1 MASALASA
9 QPHAAS
15 EAAGAAARA
24 SESGVSSGGE
34 DSGNEGRP
42 LAEIVQK
49 YRDLSKQA
57 EQVFNR
63 EREMVRKH
71 EEFMT
76 AGHEFMAWL
85 KSINERLDKIGVSG
99 RYGHKL
105 YFVEQT
111 YQSPLR
117 ALISP
122 MLLSTHIAPNQGL
135 QNKALQNKV
144 ANKLSGGN
152 YLRSLILTF

>member
-105 YFVEQT
+105 YFVRFLLKQGKT
-111 YQSPLR
+111 VFKSYCG
-117 ALISP
+117 P
-122 MLLSTHIAPNQGL
+122 MLSL
-135 QNKALQNKV
+135 
-144 ANKLSGGN
+144 
-152 YLRSLILTF
+152 LRDLFLFPRGATKCSVIPK

>member
-105 YFVEQT
+105 YFVHFW
-111 YQSPLR
+111 
-117 ALISP
+117 LI
-122 MLLSTHIAPNQGL
+122 
-135 QNKALQNKV
+135 
-144 ANKLSGGN
+144 KLIN
-152 YLRSLILTF
+152 HH